1 MASRSKITVA
11 LWCTIVLGTVGG
23 VAYLVWTTS
32 DNGPQ
37 SRLLSPPVASTDKD
51 QLKTTSDNIDRVSR
65 MAAAVMEEGLAAY
78 NREDYETALLAFQLL
93 AESHTATPRFKS
105 NAHYRLGLM
114 HDIVYDDREQA
125 ARHFSRAAELGH
137 VKAQLRLSERYY
149 SAVGVALDYV
159 RAYMWSS
166 VAAKLVENE
175 FDKHIAV
182 GNRDD
187 LAEIMTPADIAKAQK
202 LALAWLAEFEKKKN

>member
-1 MASRSKITVA
+1 MASRPKITVV

-23 VAYLVWTTS
+23 VAYLAWTTS
-32 DNGPQ
+32 DNNPQ
-37 SRLLSPPVASTDKD
+37 TRLVSPPVASTDKD
-51 QLKTTSDNIDRVSR
+51 QLKTTSDDTDRVSR

-78 NREDYETALLAFQLL
+78 NRGDYATALLAFRLL
-93 AESHTATPRFKS
+93 AESRTVTARFKS

-114 HDIVYDDREQA
+114 HDFVYDDREQA

-187 LAEIMTPADIAKAQK
+187 LAEIMSPAEIAKAQK